1 MRINA
6 SLVKSF
12 FNGLDNL
19 ATANNSLV
27 SLYKP
32 TVVIYVVGLLIK
44 LLNNTSPVEPE
55 INDGFSE

>member
-1 MRINA
+1 M
-6 SLVKSF
+6 KSF
-12 FNGLDNL
+12 SSGFDNL

-32 TVVIYVVGLLIK
+32 TVVIYVVGELINNG
-44 LLNNTSPVEPE
+44 NNTSPVEPE

>member
-1 MRINA
+1 
-6 SLVKSF
+6 VKSLSK
-12 FNGLDNL
+12 GLDNL

-32 TVVIYVVGLLIK
+32 IVVIYTWGLSTK
-44 LLNNTSPVEPE
+44 LENNTSPVEPE